1 MHRDVRGTRDLI
13 AIYDHLI
20 MIAKMNMNKEIKTE
34 WGKWMPNQLL
44 LKTLTSRRNKLQ
56 MGE

>member
-20 MIAKMNMNKEIKTE
+20 MIAKMNMNKEIRTE